1 LEDFYEAMKC
11 KGVKKSVVQKY
22 LTFLKYKNMLFYED
36 METIK
41 KEGSVNQNVI
51 RSYEHQIYT
60 ETVRKIALS
69 PNDDKVYICD
79 DKINTLTFGS
89 CLIKSQ

>member
-1 LEDFYEAMKC
+1 
-11 KGVKKSVVQKY
+11 
-22 LTFLKYKNMLFYED
+22 MLFYED

-41 KEGSVNQNVI
+41 TEGSVNQNVI

-60 ETVRKIALS
+60 ETIRKVALS

-79 DKINTLTFGS
+79 DKINTLTFGT